1 MPALLRQFAALLFS
15 RANLVG
21 PAALRFPLFQGPL
34 PGHPSAQ
41 MIKAIFN
48 SLLRTG
54 TISWLL
60 FLIVWQIASMF
71 SKPDYLPGPITTI
84 TGSFELIEDGSL
96 FNFALIS
103 LSRVLRGWLFGVSI
117 ALPLGLLIGRVHF
130 ARLLIEPY
138 LDFFRFIP
146 ALAFL
151 TLFVLWFGI
160 DELSK
165 VLLIAYA
172 TTFIVTINTAA
183 GVFALE
189 EDKIRAARSLGAS
202 EFQILRHVVIP
213 SSIPYIFTGM
223 RIAMGNSFAAIV
235 GAEMIAAKEGLGYL
249 IWTSRLYFRTDWV
262 FIGIISLGILGFL
275 ADSMLRYAGD
285 KALKKYGVKNES
297 SFRT

>member
-1 MPALLRQFAALLFS
+1 MVNRLLSTLL
-15 RANLVG
+15 
-21 PAALRFPLFQGPL
+21 
-34 PGHPSAQ
+34 
-41 MIKAIFN
+41 N
-48 SLLRTG
+48 SG
-54 TISWLL
+54 TISWIL
-60 FLIVWQIASMF
+60 FVLVWQIASLF
-71 SKPDYLPGPITTI
+71 SKPDYLPGPIATLI
-84 TGSFELIEDGSL
+84 GSFELFQDGSIL
-96 FNFALIS
+96 KFSLIS
-103 LSRVLRGWLFGVSI
+103 LSRVLRGWLLGVSI
-117 ALPLGLLIGRVHF
+117 AVPLGLFIGRIRV

-172 TTFIVTINTAA
+172 TTFIVTINTAT

-262 FIGIISLGILGFL
+262 FLGILFLGILGFI
-275 ADSMLRYAGD
+275 ADRTLRFAGAR
-285 KALKKYGVKNES
+285 ALKRYGIKQDSN
-297 SFRT
+297 FRS

>member
-1 MPALLRQFAALLFS
+1 MFSNLIHKLLKTGVASWAFFLLIWQV
-15 RANLVG
+15 A
-21 PAALRFPLFQGPL
+21 
-34 PGHPSAQ
+34 
-41 MIKAIFN
+41 
-48 SLLRTG
+48 SL
-54 TISWLL
+54 
-60 FLIVWQIASMF
+60 F
-71 SKPDYLPGPITTI
+71 SKPDYLPGPLATLI
-84 TGSFELIEDGSL
+84 GSIELFEDGSIVQ
-96 FNFALIS
+96 FSLIS
-103 LSRVLRGWLFGVSI
+103 LWRVLRGWILGVSI
-117 ALPLGLLIGRVHF
+117 AVPLGLCIGRIRG

-202 EFQILRHVVIP
+202 EFQILCHVIVP
-213 SSIPYIFTGM
+213 SAIPYIFTGM

-262 FIGIISLGILGFL
+262 FLGILFLGLLGFI
-275 ADSMLRYAGD
+275 ADRSLRVAGAH
-285 KALKKYGVKNES
+285 ALKRYGVKQES
-297 SFRT
+297 SFNK

>member
-1 MPALLRQFAALLFS
+1 MLKKISGKLLDS
-15 RANLVG
+15 G
-21 PAALRFPLFQGPL
+21 
-34 PGHPSAQ
+34 
-41 MIKAIFN
+41 I
-48 SLLRTG
+48 
-54 TISWLL
+54 ISWLV
-60 FLIVWQIASMF
+60 FLLVWQIASLF
-71 SKPDYLPGPITTI
+71 SKPYYLPGPITTAI
-84 TGSFELIEDGSL
+84 GSLELFEDGSI
-96 FNFALIS
+96 FSFSLIS
-103 LSRVLRGWLFGVSI
+103 LWRVLRGWVLGVGI
-117 ALPLGLLIGRVHF
+117 AIPLGLLIGRIRI
-130 ARLLIEPY
+130 ARQLIEPY

-202 EFQILRHVVIP
+202 EFQILKFVVVP
-213 SSIPYIFTGM
+213 SAIPYIFTGM

-262 FIGIISLGILGFL
+262 FLGILFLGILGFI
-275 ADSMLRYAGD
+275 ADRSLRYAGAR
-285 KALKKYGVKNES
+285 ALKKYGVKQES
-297 SFRT
+297 NFRS

>member
-1 MPALLRQFAALLFS
+1 MIRSVINRLL
-15 RANLVG
+15 N
-21 PAALRFPLFQGPL
+21 
-34 PGHPSAQ
+34 
-41 MIKAIFN
+41 
-48 SLLRTG
+48 TG
-54 TISWLL
+54 VISWIL
-60 FLIVWQIASMF
+60 FVIIWQIASLF
-71 SKPDYLPGPITTI
+71 SKPDYLPGPITTVI
-84 TGSFELIEDGSL
+84 GSFELFQDGSIL
-96 FNFALIS
+96 RFSLIS
-103 LSRVLRGWLFGVSI
+103 LSRVLAGWILGVSI
-117 ALPLGLLIGRVHF
+117 AIPLGLFIGRVRI

-146 ALAFL
+146 ALALL

-202 EFQILRHVVIP
+202 EFQILWHVLVPSAIP
-213 SSIPYIFTGM
+213 FIFTGM
-223 RIAMGNSFAAIV
+223 RIGMGNSFAAIV

-262 FIGIISLGILGFL
+262 FLGIIFLGILGFI
-275 ADSMLRYAGD
+275 ADRTLRFVGTRT
-285 KALKKYGVKNES
+285 LKRFGIKDES
-297 SFRT
+297 NFKS

>member
-1 MPALLRQFAALLFS
+1 MLKRIFGRLLD
-15 RANLVG
+15 
-21 PAALRFPLFQGPL
+21 
-34 PGHPSAQ
+34 
-41 MIKAIFN
+41 
-48 SLLRTG
+48 TG
-54 TISWLL
+54 VFSWLL
-60 FLIVWQIASMF
+60 FIAIWQIASLF
-71 SKPDYLPGPITTI
+71 SKPDYLPGPIATAI
-84 TGSFELIEDGSL
+84 GSLELFEDGSI
-96 FNFALIS
+96 FSFSLIS
-103 LSRVLRGWLFGVSI
+103 LSRVLRGWILGVSMAI
-117 ALPLGLLIGRVHF
+117 PLGLLIGRIRI

-202 EFQILRHVVIP
+202 EFQILKHVVVP
-213 SSIPYIFTGM
+213 SAIPYIFTGM

-249 IWTSRLYFRTDWV
+249 IWSSRLYFRTDWV
-262 FIGIISLGILGFL
+262 FLGILFLGLLGFI
-275 ADSMLRYAGD
+275 ADRSLRFAGAR
-285 KALKKYGVKNES
+285 ALKKYGIKQESNFKN
-297 SFRT
+297 

>member
-84 TGSFELIEDGSL
+84 AGSFELIEDGSL

-223 RIAMGNSFAAIV
+223 RIAMGNAFAAIV

>member
-1 MPALLRQFAALLFS
+1 M
-15 RANLVG
+15 V
-21 PAALRFPLFQGPL
+21 
-34 PGHPSAQ
+34 
-41 MIKAIFN
+41 KAIFTK
-48 SLLRTG
+48 LLRAG
-54 TISWLL
+54 VISWIL
-60 FLIVWQIASMF
+60 FVVAWQIVASWF
-71 SKPDYLPGPITTI
+71 SKPDYLPGPITTVI
-84 TGSFELIEDGSL
+84 GSFELIEDGSL
-96 FNFALIS
+96 LSFSLIS
-103 LSRVLRGWLFGVSI
+103 LSRVVRGWLLGVSI
-117 ALPLGLLIGRVHF
+117 ALPLGLLLGRVRA

-160 DELSK
+160 DDLSK

-172 TTFIVTINTAA
+172 TTFIITINTAA

-202 EFQILRHVVIP
+202 EFQILKHVVVP
-213 SSIPYIFTGM
+213 ATIPYIFTGM

-262 FIGIISLGILGFL
+262 FIGIIFLGILGFI
-275 ADSMLRYAGD
+275 ADRVLRFTGARV
-285 KALKKYGVKNES
+285 LRKYGIKHESNFKN
-297 SFRT
+297 